1 MNASTPTV
9 YPARWGVLLTYAL
22 AALVLQLQW
31 LTFAPIA
38 RTATLALGVE
48 QFDIDL
54 LSLVFMGVFVVACI
68 PASWFLDRFGL
79 RAGVGLGALFLGV
92 FGLMKGLVADNYTL
106 LVVAQLG
113 LALSQPLIINAAT
126 KLAAQW
132 FPIAERATAVGIATL
147 SQFIGIIVVMMV
159 TPALVDVDATRQA
172 AAALVDA
179 TAARPDLGPMLMIY
193 GAISAAV
200 AVLVLLVLREKPPTP
215 PSAEPTGERLMTFAG
230 IRHMLG
236 LRDMRLVMGLYF
248 VGLGVFNAVSTC
260 IDLLCAK
267 NNLNVD
273 ETGLVGGLMFIT
285 GIIGAAILAPMS
297 DKMRKRKPF
306 LVLAMALTTVALA
319 LLALADGF
327 LLLVIGSG
335 VLGFFLLGAGAPV
348 GFQYAAEVSYPTA
361 ESMSQGIILLTGQ
374 ISGILFIVGIN
385 VLGMGPFMWLFVG
398 LAALATLFAVLLRES
413 PRLQP

>member
-92 FGLMKGLVADNYTL
+92 FGLMKGLVANNYTL

-172 AAALVDA
+172 APALVDA